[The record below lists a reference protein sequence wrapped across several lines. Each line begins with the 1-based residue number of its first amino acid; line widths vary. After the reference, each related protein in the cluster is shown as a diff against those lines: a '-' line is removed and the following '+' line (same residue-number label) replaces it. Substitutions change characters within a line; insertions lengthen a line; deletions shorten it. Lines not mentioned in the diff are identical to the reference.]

1 MQYFFNTSPCN
12 PFETAFYNATQA
24 INPRASG
31 IHEKYL
37 ATMLGT
43 APLVKE
49 AHGVDCLSREGLGA
63 DFFADVCADFFA
75 DVCAD
80 IFAYPFLFII
90 VLAITLFLFILFL
103 FPGRVNPNPEERG
116 NAALVCLFFF
126 QLAYCMHFFWNV
138 FIYSNQVLF

>member
-1 MQYFFNTSPCN
+1 MQNIFNTSPCN
-12 PFETAFYNATQA
+12 PFEAAFYNATQA

-63 DFFADVCADFFA
+63 DFFADVCADAFA
-75 DVCAD
+75 K
-80 IFAYPFLFII
+80 PFLFII
-90 VLAITLFLFILFL
+90 FLFIVIFL
-103 FPGRVNPNPEERG
+103 FTPFFFPSRVNPNPEERG
-116 NAALVCLFFF
+116 NAALVCLFFL
-126 QLAYCMHFFWNV
+126 QLAFVFFLEC
-138 FIYSNQVLF
+138 FILFILFAVDPLYFPA